1 MLINFKT
8 YKDSRGSLTV
18 LENEIPFEIKR
29 VFYIYGVDESKRGFH
44 KHIKTR
50 QVAICIKG
58 SCDIIF
64 SKNNK
69 DTKFKLN
76 NPETGLLIE
85 PKDFHWMEN
94 FSKDAILLV
103 LASEYFDE
111 NDYIFKNEN

>member
-8 YKDSRGSLTV
+8 HKDSRGSLTV

-64 SKNNK
+64 SKNV
-69 DTKFKLN
+69 
-76 NPETGLLIE
+76 
-85 PKDFHWMEN
+85 
-94 FSKDAILLV
+94 LV
-103 LASEYFDE
+103 L
-111 NDYIFKNEN
+111 